1 MLKISDLVV
10 GNVYSNANI
19 VEAFKCGNMGG
30 MRRAKKT
37 GCLVI
42 ISDRTKAFYK
52 DEWIDGVLHYTGMGK
67 VNDQVLNG
75 NQNITLYESNHNGVE
90 VHLFEVEHATQY
102 VYRGIVRLVG
112 TPYQKNQLNSEGAS
126 RKVWIFPIKPIAEIG
141 VDENPDPAVVAK
153 MPSKQLLISSQAVS
167 DKEHEPKVSEVTIY
181 HRNPYLKEAVKRIA
195 DGKCQFCG
203 KPAPFVD
210 NYGQPYLE
218 EHHVKKLADGG
229 SDTIDNVV
237 AICPNC
243 HRRIHVLSDK
253 EDEIILE
260 TIASDN
266 VDRLKRLMEY
276 SEKLK

>member
-1 MLKISDLVV
+1 MLKISDLVI
-10 GNVYSNANI
+10 GNTYSNSNI

-67 VNDQVLNG
+67 VNDQKLYG
-75 NQNITLYESNHNGVE
+75 NQNITLYESNTNGVE
-90 VHLFEVEHATQY
+90 VHLFEVKKATQY
-102 VYRGIVRLVG
+102 VYRGIVKLVD
-112 TPYQKNQLNSEGAS
+112 TPYQKDQLDSEGAS
-126 RKVWIFPIKPIAEIG
+126 RKVWIFPVKPITEME
-141 VDENPDPAVVAK
+141 VDENPDPATVAS
-153 MPSKQLLISSQAVS
+153 MPVKQLLLSSKS
-167 DKEHEPKVSEVTIY
+167 IEGKNHEPKVSEVTIY
-181 HRNPYLKEAVKRIA
+181 HRNPYLKEAVRRVA
-195 DGKCQFCG
+195 EGKCQFCG
-203 KPAPFVD
+203 KDAPFID

-229 SDTIDNVV
+229 TDTSDNVV

-243 HRRIHVLSDK
+243 HRRIHVLNDR

-266 VDRLKRLMEY
+266 ADRIKRLLEY
-276 SEKLK
+276 ADKLK